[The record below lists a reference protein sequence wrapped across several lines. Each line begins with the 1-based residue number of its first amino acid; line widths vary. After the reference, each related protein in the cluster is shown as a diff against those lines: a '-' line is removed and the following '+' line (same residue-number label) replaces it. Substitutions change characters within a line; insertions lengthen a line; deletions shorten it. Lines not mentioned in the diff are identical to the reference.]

1 MILGASRYYIRSIL
15 AAQELGCRVLV
26 IDKNPDSH
34 GFRYADYHELMD
46 ISDSEGS
53 LRVAR
58 DYGIHGVVAVNDFG
72 VRSAA
77 IISEKMNLVGLSP
90 TVAEFATSKA
100 WMRQIWERAG
110 VPSARFRTVET
121 FDQALA
127 AVNALDDWPL
137 ILKPVDSRGGGCRG
151 VSRIDSAEELEEAF
165 RFAQSFY
172 DNKAVIIEEYLE
184 GSEHSL
190 ETLTFEGQT
199 HILAVSDKVKTPP
212 PYRVDKSVVYP
223 TLLDRDALRKTYE
236 VATAAV
242 KAIGIQVG
250 PAHVELCV
258 TKDGPKLFEIGAR
271 CGGGGTPDP
280 IVPFAT
286 GIEMFKEVVR
296 IALGERP
303 TNLSPKY
310 NRGCVYRFLTPLPGV
325 IESVTGHEEVK
336 SWPNVLDCEVLVGKG
351 DEVSPIRVGADRA
364 GFIIAGGETRTEA
377 VELADRAESA
387 IYFHYSPQ
395 PG

>member
-15 AAQELGCRVLV
+15 AAQELGCRVMV
-26 IDKNPDSH
+26 IDKNPDSQ
-34 GFRYADYHELMD
+34 GFRYADYYEVMD
-46 ISDSEGS
+46 IADIEGS
-53 LRVAR
+53 LRIAR
-58 DYGIHGVVAVNDFG
+58 DYSIHGVVAVNDFG

-258 TKDGPKLFEIGAR
+258 TKDGPKLFEIGGLR
-271 CGGGGTPDP
+271 C
-280 IVPFAT
+280 A
-286 GIEMFKEVVR
+286 
-296 IALGERP
+296 
-303 TNLSPKY
+303 
-310 NRGCVYRFLTPLPGV
+310 
-325 IESVTGHEEVK
+325 
-336 SWPNVLDCEVLVGKG
+336 
-351 DEVSPIRVGADRA
+351 
-364 GFIIAGGETRTEA
+364 
-377 VELADRAESA
+377 
-387 IYFHYSPQ
+387 
-395 PG
+395 